1 MIPILYGSKIKV
13 KIVCLK
19 KYDISN
25 VARSSKDEFRRRRKK
40 WGFGKIYV
48 NEPADPVSCSQRW
61 RAEKIKI
68 YPEEYIYDLP
78 LEIALSHIKRYRS
91 INKFL
96 SSWWVD
102 ENLNRPLTGTEKWE
116 YLKASMGKY
125 GWDPL
130 QPACVRI
137 RSVKP
142 PIIVNGHHRI
152 AIAHHLN
159 ITNIPINFL
168 YS

>member
-1 MIPILYGSKIKV
+1 MLILYGLKIKV

-25 VARSSKDEFRRRRKK
+25 AARSAKDEFIRRKKK
-40 WGFGKIYV
+40 WGFGKVYTNELVDIIYC
-48 NEPADPVSCSQRW
+48 AQQW
-61 RAEKIKI
+61 QLEKIKI
-68 YPEEYIYDLP
+68 YPEENIYSLP
-78 LEIALSHIKRYRS
+78 LEIALSYIKKYRS

-102 ENLNRPLTGTEKWE
+102 ENLNRPLTGEEKWE
-116 YLKASMGKY
+116 YLKLSMEKY

-130 QPACVRI
+130 QPACIRI
-137 RSVKP
+137 RSIKP

-159 ITNIPINFL
+159 INNIPINFL

>member
-1 MIPILYGSKIKV
+1 M
-13 KIVCLK
+13 CLK

-25 VARSSKDEFRRRRKK
+25 VARSPKDEFIRRKKK
-40 WGFGKIYV
+40 WGFGKVYT
-48 NEPADPVSCSQRW
+48 NQEADLPYCSHQW
-61 RAEKIKI
+61 QVEKIKV
-68 YPEEYIYDLP
+68 YPEEYIYNLS
-78 LEIALSHIKRYRS
+78 LEIALTHIKRYRS
-91 INKFL
+91 IRKFL

-102 ENLNRPLTGTEKWE
+102 EDLNRPLTGEEKWT
-116 YLKASMGKY
+116 YLKLSMEKY

-130 QPACVRI
+130 QPACIRI

-152 AIAHHLN
+152 AIAHHLQM
-159 ITNIPINFL
+159 INIPINFL